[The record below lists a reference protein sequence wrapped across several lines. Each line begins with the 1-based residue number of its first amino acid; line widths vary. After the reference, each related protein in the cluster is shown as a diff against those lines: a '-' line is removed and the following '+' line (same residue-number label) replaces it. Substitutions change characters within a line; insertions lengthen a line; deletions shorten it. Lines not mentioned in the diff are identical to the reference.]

1 MKRITILLTTL
12 LTIAFAA
19 GCRDEAS
26 LDGLE
31 SQTKEDGTSAGETAE
46 SKAVKEML
54 TYESDLEYNW
64 VTEYAP
70 AEGLSYTILFN
81 FLSDGSVTSDSPV
94 SENEQAL
101 ALFTVS
107 GLDEGGIASIKFD
120 GATMLNDA
128 IIDPAYRERR
138 LIVESY
144 DDNTVTCVGAESGTS
159 FVLRKATSGD
169 VLQLGEKLVW
179 TALSGADAMK
189 AIVRDANGRFVARY
203 ALERAT
209 KSIEFTWIDATTSDA
224 KHERGTVEIE
234 TSESEYTLTWAPVSI
249 NGSSFESLSYRIA
262 DRSVALNVADTK
274 LDEPIEANG
283 GFVSTNTKQ
292 YNLGGRTET
301 GAAHPTLWE
310 VLAVDDFRSIF
321 FYPYADD
328 IPLRVEV
335 YSEEGGSEASGN
347 YLFVNDYTD
356 NPKTARY
363 DYDGDWIRFYA
374 STRGDFLKIA
384 TGSEFAHY
392 TLEQMGENLKPFSD
406 FYFHTDGLYIVTE
419 QDDAGNAWYLI
430 SATSNLWVKVRQGMI
445 QEPGGEVPDENFM
458 PELVAKG
465 MPRYG
470 TFFDNDNR
478 YFRLHYTLNADAGT
492 ADLIWIT
499 DTEQVYADGNY
510 KDMAMNRAQYAT
522 VEVSATET
530 GVIRFKT
537 PIEVGDVTY
546 NGLTWSEGGSPQPMV
561 TGLDCT
567 IRTPLTAEGH
577 PLDYFY
583 TYPVNKYEAGKK
595 IFLSHTQFC
604 LPTSSDNIAG
614 MTGTDSYIFRP
625 EKSMSNGWPLGIN
638 SLEIYPVSK
647 GERIYIKSWK
657 SNTAGDSVEEIGV
670 SLPITSYKVE
680 DDRMI
685 FTLGEASGGFYDADG
700 NDISLDDARKLTAPI
715 EKLLFNE
722 RGFHVYKSEGMSY
735 DDKPYFYLVSPD
747 PEYPYWI
754 KVREG

>member
-249 NGSSFESLSYRIA
+249 NESSFESLSYRIA

-292 YNLGGRTET
+292 YNLGGR
-301 GAAHPTLWE
+301 
-310 VLAVDDFRSIF
+310 DRC
-321 FYPYADD
+321 
-328 IPLRVEV
+328 
-335 YSEEGGSEASGN
+335 
-347 YLFVNDYTD
+347 
-356 NPKTARY
+356 
-363 DYDGDWIRFYA
+363 
-374 STRGDFLKIA
+374 
-384 TGSEFAHY
+384 
-392 TLEQMGENLKPFSD
+392 
-406 FYFHTDGLYIVTE
+406 
-419 QDDAGNAWYLI
+419 
-430 SATSNLWVKVRQGMI
+430 
-445 QEPGGEVPDENFM
+445 
-458 PELVAKG
+458 
-465 MPRYG
+465 
-470 TFFDNDNR
+470 
-478 YFRLHYTLNADAGT
+478 
-492 ADLIWIT
+492 
-499 DTEQVYADGNY
+499 
-510 KDMAMNRAQYAT
+510 
-522 VEVSATET
+522 
-530 GVIRFKT
+530 
-537 PIEVGDVTY
+537 
-546 NGLTWSEGGSPQPMV
+546 GSPHAV
-561 TGLDCT
+561 
-567 IRTPLTAEGH
+567 
-577 PLDYFY
+577 
-583 TYPVNKYEAGKK
+583 
-595 IFLSHTQFC
+595 
-604 LPTSSDNIAG
+604 
-614 MTGTDSYIFRP
+614 
-625 EKSMSNGWPLGIN
+625 
-638 SLEIYPVSK
+638 
-647 GERIYIKSWK
+647 
-657 SNTAGDSVEEIGV
+657 
-670 SLPITSYKVE
+670 
-680 DDRMI
+680 
-685 FTLGEASGGFYDADG
+685 GGAC
-700 NDISLDDARKLTAPI
+700 
-715 EKLLFNE
+715 
-722 RGFHVYKSEGMSY
+722 RG
-735 DDKPYFYLVSPD
+735 
-747 PEYPYWI
+747 
-754 KVREG
+754 

>member
-128 IIDPAYRERR
+128 IIDLAYRERR

-234 TSESEYTLTWAPVSI
+234 TSESEYTLTWAPRLDQRKFV
-249 NGSSFESLSYRIA
+249 R
-262 DRSVALNVADTK
+262 VALLPHCRPECRA
-274 LDEPIEANG
+274 ECRRHEAR
-283 GFVSTNTKQ
+283 
-292 YNLGGRTET
+292 RT
-301 GAAHPTLWE
+301 
-310 VLAVDDFRSIF
+310 D
-321 FYPYADD
+321 
-328 IPLRVEV
+328 
-335 YSEEGGSEASGN
+335 
-347 YLFVNDYTD
+347 
-356 NPKTARY
+356 
-363 DYDGDWIRFYA
+363 
-374 STRGDFLKIA
+374 RGKRRI
-384 TGSEFAHY
+384 
-392 TLEQMGENLKPFSD
+392 
-406 FYFHTDGLYIVTE
+406 
-419 QDDAGNAWYLI
+419 
-430 SATSNLWVKVRQGMI
+430 
-445 QEPGGEVPDENFM
+445 
-458 PELVAKG
+458 
-465 MPRYG
+465 
-470 TFFDNDNR
+470 
-478 YFRLHYTLNADAGT
+478 RLHEHQAIQPRRTH
-492 ADLIWIT
+492 
-499 DTEQVYADGNY
+499 
-510 KDMAMNRAQYAT
+510 
-522 VEVSATET
+522 
-530 GVIRFKT
+530 
-537 PIEVGDVTY
+537 GDRC
-546 NGLTWSEGGSPQPMV
+546 GSPHAV
-561 TGLDCT
+561 
-567 IRTPLTAEGH
+567 
-577 PLDYFY
+577 
-583 TYPVNKYEAGKK
+583 
-595 IFLSHTQFC
+595 
-604 LPTSSDNIAG
+604 
-614 MTGTDSYIFRP
+614 
-625 EKSMSNGWPLGIN
+625 
-638 SLEIYPVSK
+638 
-647 GERIYIKSWK
+647 
-657 SNTAGDSVEEIGV
+657 
-670 SLPITSYKVE
+670 
-680 DDRMI
+680 
-685 FTLGEASGGFYDADG
+685 GGAC
-700 NDISLDDARKLTAPI
+700 
-715 EKLLFNE
+715 
-722 RGFHVYKSEGMSY
+722 RG
-735 DDKPYFYLVSPD
+735 
-747 PEYPYWI
+747 
-754 KVREG
+754 